1 MLWFILGFA
10 LGALAT
16 VVFIYIG
23 LLGFMFR

>member
-16 VVFIYIG
+16 VVFIYAG

>member
-16 VVFIYIG
+16 VLFIYAG

>member
-1 MLWFILGFA
+1 MIWFLLGFA

-16 VVFIYIG
+16 VAFIYLG